1 MCLMFSQSLC
11 LFLCYV
17 YFSES
22 FCFSHRNKF
31 IGDLRLLVACSNFEP
46 ILANI
51 CVHLNIACGFFN
63 VSQCALRTY
72 CPEEI
77 FCLSFQMIVKYDL
90 VAAYLK
96 REKEH
101 QGDQLVIKIKL
112 RQQKIL
118 SMRIL
123 AAFQ

>member
-1 MCLMFSQSLC
+1 MTQRDFVARG
-11 LFLCYV
+11 FF
-17 YFSES
+17 YFSMS
-22 FCFSHRNKF
+22 TAHS
-31 IGDLRLLVACSNFEP
+31 LRKG
-46 ILANI
+46 NI
-51 CVHLNIACGFFN
+51 F
-63 VSQCALRTY
+63 
-72 CPEEI
+72 
-77 FCLSFQMIVKYDL
+77 LSFQMIVKYNL

-118 SMRIL
+118 SMRTL

>member
-1 MCLMFSQSLC
+1 MTQRDFVARG
-11 LFLCYV
+11 FF
-17 YFSES
+17 YFSMRTAHS
-22 FCFSHRNKF
+22 
-31 IGDLRLLVACSNFEP
+31 LRKG
-46 ILANI
+46 NI
-51 CVHLNIACGFFN
+51 F
-63 VSQCALRTY
+63 
-72 CPEEI
+72 
-77 FCLSFQMIVKYDL
+77 LSFQMIVKYNL

>member
-1 MCLMFSQSLC
+1 MNDATRFRSPWVF
-11 LFLCYV
+11 LFL
-17 YFSES
+17 
-22 FCFSHRNKF
+22 
-31 IGDLRLLVACSNFEP
+31 
-46 ILANI
+46 
-51 CVHLNIACGFFN
+51 FF
-63 VSQCALRTY
+63 
-72 CPEEI
+72 
-77 FCLSFQMIVKYDL
+77 SFQMIVKYDL

-118 SMRIL
+118 SMRTL

>member
-1 MCLMFSQSLC
+1 MKQHDFVARG
-11 LFLCYV
+11 FF
-17 YFSES
+17 YFSMRTA
-22 FCFSHRNKF
+22 H
-31 IGDLRLLVACSNFEP
+31 LLCRG
-46 ILANI
+46 NI
-51 CVHLNIACGFFN
+51 FV
-63 VSQCALRTY
+63 
-72 CPEEI
+72 
-77 FCLSFQMIVKYDL
+77 SFQVMVKYDL

-118 SMRIL
+118 SMRTL